1 MNRLYTIVFDN
12 GEIFRSWNPNNVK
25 LKKIRMKKQGVN
37 VIKEY
42 AE

>member
-12 GEIFRSWNPNNVK
+12 GEIFRAWNPNNVK
-25 LKKIRMKKQGVN
+25 LKKQKMKTKGIK

-42 AE
+42 TE